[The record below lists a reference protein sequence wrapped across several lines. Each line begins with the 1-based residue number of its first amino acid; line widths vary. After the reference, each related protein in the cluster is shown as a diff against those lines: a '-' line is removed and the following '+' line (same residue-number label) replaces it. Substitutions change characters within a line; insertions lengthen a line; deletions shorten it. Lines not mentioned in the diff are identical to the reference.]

1 MATKIQLRRDSST
14 NWTSNNPTLSSG
26 ELGYETDT
34 TQFKIGNGTDD
45 WNTLGYSTPDMS
57 AKADTTYVDA
67 ADALKADITYV
78 DSADALKLDLA
89 GGTMTGDLDL
99 DGNTTTL
106 GGVVEDYT
114 DLGTVNGV
122 LSIDPSITTVFAATL
137 DGDVVF
143 EGFTNPAAG
152 QGVSMIFT
160 QDATGSRLL
169 TTNTITA
176 KFAMGV
182 NTLSTAAAAIDIAHI
197 FYDGSVYYLSFSK
210 GYV

>member
-67 ADALKADITYV
+67 
-78 DSADALKLDLA
+78 ADALKLDLA

>member
-67 ADALKADITYV
+67 ADALK
-78 DSADALKLDLA
+78 LDLA

-114 DLGTVNGV
+114 DLGTVNGT

-160 QDATGSRLL
+160 QDAAGSRLL

>member
-57 AKADTTYVDA
+57 AKADVTYVDA
-67 ADALKADITYV
+67 
-78 DSADALKLDLA
+78 ADALKLDLA